1 MIRADF
7 YQMFEK
13 DQLTVDNIQIAELNA
28 LLEKHPYFTLGNML
42 YAKVLKEKKHSGY
55 ESALSFA
62 SARINNRKQLYHF
75 IHDEGVKPAA
85 QDTLSH
91 NNEIIEEE
99 KHENLADANTEL
111 IEKRT
116 QQAEVQGE
124 ILKEKDIIKQILS
137 YPTLQVDLPVA
148 EVKATVAEPI
158 IILKERFSFTTWLN
172 KIKVN
177 ESLPNLDLNKEEEI
191 ASADQA
197 TLIDRFIKTEPR
209 ISAPAKK
216 EFFSPAIM
224 AKKSIEDHDDIVT
237 ETLAKVHVLQGN
249 HSKAIKIY
257 EKLMLIYPEKSSY
270 FAALIKNINKA

>member
-7 YQMFEK
+7 YQLFEK
-13 DQLTVDNIQIAELNA
+13 DQLAIDNIQISELNA
-28 LLEKHPYFTLGNML
+28 FLEKHPYFTLGKML

-55 ESALSFA
+55 ESALTFA

-75 IHDEGVKPAA
+75 IHDDGVKFAT
-85 QDTLSH
+85 QETLGP
-91 NNEIIEEE
+91 NNQLIEEE
-99 KHENLADANTEL
+99 KHENLAAETIEL
-111 IEKRT
+111 IEEIT
-116 QQAEVQGE
+116 QHAEAQGE
-124 ILKEKDIIKQILS
+124 ILKEKDIIKQILT
-137 YPTLQVDLPVA
+137 YPTLQVDSTVDEENIPV
-148 EVKATVAEPI
+148 TEPNVL
-158 IILKERFSFTTWLN
+158 LKERFSFTTWLN

-177 ESLPNLDLNKEEEI
+177 ESLPNLDLNKEDEI
-191 ASADQA
+191 NSADHA